1 MVIDKELKAE
11 IERRYNGWDDLC
23 QQLNSAGAR
32 LETVKMQRDMVKEQL
47 VTLKTEIKSIGEA
60 IDDPRTDLTMT
71 MSELILEYKQ
81 QLADINAAVM
91 HESDVA
97 ESYRAEADNL
107 RQQLADS
114 QKQVTMLRDALD
126 EAATSLETIKLR
138 SHGDESYLNHMDQV
152 RGYAG
157 SRATV
162 VREALAIQ
170 PNDSTP
176 RKG

>member
-107 RQQLADS
+107 HQQISDS
-114 QKQVTMLRDALD
+114 QKREVMLRDWIRQQG
-126 EAATSLETIKLR
+126 EVTNTCTFNILR
-138 SHGDESYLNHMDQV
+138 EVCHECACH
-152 RGYAG
+152 
-157 SRATV
+157 RAKEQ
-162 VREALAIQ
+162 RE
-170 PNDSTP
+170 
-176 RKG
+176 